1 MARFYN
7 RLMRRIALLLLLF
20 PACALADEDATLL
33 GAGIRTRPAYDG
45 SRSQRTDLVPIVS
58 YYGTPWFV
66 RSTQG
71 VLEGGARFEV
81 TKGATLGAQIAYE
94 AGPRSEETQAS
105 LGVHADFEG
114 KIGPAPYLLVARLR
128 ERFAGEGGR
137 QLDLRLTV
145 GVYKSGPL
153 SAGVYGQ
160 TTWSSAGWTWD
171 YYAVHDSGFLIG
183 SLGVLGGYELGPRW
197 VALGSVEVGRLA
209 HMVAASPV
217 VQQRSTFYASIGLA
231 RKF

>member
-1 MARFYN
+1 MKRMA
-7 RLMRRIALLLLLF
+7 LVLLLL
-20 PACALADEDATLL
+20 PIGAWADDDPSLL
-33 GAGIRTRPAYDG
+33 GAAIRTRPAYDG
-45 SRSQRTDLVPIVS
+45 SRSQRTDLVPLVS
-58 YYGTPWFV
+58 YYGSPWFV

-71 VLEGGARFEV
+71 VLEGGARVEV
-81 TKGATLGAQIAYE
+81 AKGAILGAQVAYE
-94 AGPRSEETQAS
+94 AGPRGEETQAS
-105 LGVHADFEG
+105 LGVHAEFEG
-114 KIGPAPYLLVARLR
+114 KVGPAPYLFVTRLR

-137 QLDLRLTV
+137 QVDLRLTV

-153 SAGVYGQ
+153 SAGIYGQ
-160 TTWSSAGWTWD
+160 TIWSSAGWTQD
-171 YYAVHDSGFLIG
+171 YYGVHDSGFLIG

-197 VALGSVEVGRLA
+197 VALGSAEVGRLT